1 MAGITGTP
9 LAIAARLVASG
20 TIDTVGVHAPET
32 SVPPGAFFDEFVRW
46 CAGEGATDELII
58 ISCS

>member
-20 TIDTVGVHAPET
+20 SIDTVGVHAPET
-32 SVPPGAFFDEFVRW
+32 SVRPETFFDELVPW
-46 CAGEGATDELII
+46 CVGVSTTDELILI
-58 ISCS
+58 T